1 MRRWLATL
9 ILPFACISS
18 GVRAVDFEINED
30 MTFSVFGEF
39 QFLYLLDEER
49 LISDVDGS
57 LDEPEE
63 MEEPDKKKPA
73 PPPPPCTPMPCNS
86 GDERFEG
93 VNELVDNDST
103 FGVSGEYIL
112 ENGLTAYFLVEWE
125 YQADEE
131 PEEDGGLSSTGDSYI
146 GLAGE
151 FGTVQLGNSDG
162 IYSDAIL
169 DVIDNFE
176 YGGPTEY
183 TFSSEAGDLL
193 SYQSPDFEGFSF
205 AIQTSLKGDGAGI
218 DNDPVVIPPPPAAA
232 PPPDPSPADEIYP
245 LMLVLAYEADLFS
258 VRLGYDDRQLV
269 HEDAEPQIGV
279 AATLDLE
286 PFSFGIKYETIGESR
301 DDVDDGV
308 ELVGLIATYDYEV
321 GEVSLAVQEIKFD
334 EEIPNQFD
342 IATDATGPPPVDFSV
357 PANTPNQIID
367 FDTEVGDLR
376 EDRTEVIL
384 HANYKLSEFITF
396 YFETAVYDA
405 AEDLG
410 NYTGLGTVFE
420 F

>member
-1 MRRWLATL
+1 MQTKARALLCVVVALA
-9 ILPFACISS
+9 FCNAN
-18 GVRAVDFEINED
+18 AVDFEINENT
-30 MTFSVFGEF
+30 TFSVFGEF

-63 MEEPDKKKPA
+63 EDEDPDNGA
-73 PPPPPCTPMPCNS
+73 PTPPCMPMPCNS
-86 GDERFEG
+86 GDERFDG

-103 FGVSGEYIL
+103 FGVSGEYTL
-112 ENGLTAYFLVEWE
+112 ENGMTAYFLVEWE

-131 PEEDGGLSSTGDSYI
+131 PEEDSGLSSTGDSYI
-146 GLAGE
+146 GLSGD

-176 YGGPTEY
+176 YEGTTEY

-193 SYQSPDFEGFSF
+193 SYASPDFDGFSF

-218 DNDPVVIPPPPAAA
+218 DNDPVVIPPPPAVP

-245 LMLVLAYEADLFS
+245 LMVVLAYEADLFS

-269 HEDAEPQIGV
+269 HEDAEPQVGV

-286 PFSFGIKYETIGESR
+286 PISFGIKYETIGESR
-301 DDVDDGV
+301 DDADDGV
-308 ELVGLIATYDYEV
+308 ELVGLIATYDYEI

-342 IATDATGPPPVDFSV
+342 IASDATGPPPVNFTT
-357 PANTPNQIID
+357 PANTPSQIID
-367 FDTEVGDLR
+367 FDTEVDDLR

-384 HANYKLSEFITF
+384 HANYKLSDNITF
-396 YFETAVYDA
+396 YVESAVYDA